1 MTMPPPFIKIIGACL
16 FVICIIS
23 SCTEVKHDNQL
34 TEKEKKEGWVLLFD
48 GQSTKGWHLYN
59 DDKRASTWTVSNGE
73 LICGPDIRFDHMD
86 LVTDKEYKNFDLT
99 FDWKINKGGN
109 SGVFINVV
117 ERPDIQATWASG
129 PEYQML
135 EGSHPDYADPL
146 KRSGCIFGLL
156 PQKNPV
162 DTTRAGVWNE
172 SRIKQL
178 DGHVEFYLN
187 GVLTVQQDFTSPAWI
202 DTIGKTHFNNFP
214 GFGKQTSGRIALQD
228 WQKAVAFKNI
238 KIREL

>member
-1 MTMPPPFIKIIGACL
+1 MPSHFIRTIGALL
-16 FVICIIS
+16 FVVCMIS
-23 SCTEVKHDNQL
+23 SCTMRKPQNGL

-59 DDKRASTWTVSNGE
+59 NDKRPSTWSVSNEE
-73 LICGPDIRFDHMD
+73 LICGPDVRFDHMD
-86 LVTDKEYKNFDLT
+86 LVTDKEYKNFELT

-135 EGSHPDYADPL
+135 EHTHPDQENPRQ
-146 KRSGCIFGLL
+146 RSGCMFNLF
-156 PQKNPV
+156 PPKV
-162 DTTRAGVWNE
+162 TMDTTRADRWYT
-172 SRIKQL
+172 SRIKQQ
-178 DGHVEFYLN
+178 DGHVEFYLD
-187 GVLTVQQDFTSPAWI
+187 GVLTVEADLTSPAWT
-202 DTIGKTHFNNFP
+202 DSVAKSSFHNLP
-214 GFGKQTSGRIALQD
+214 LFGKQTSGRIALQD
-228 WQKAVAFKNI
+228 WQKAVAFQNI

>member
-1 MTMPPPFIKIIGACL
+1 MIGACGE
-16 FVICIIS
+16 I
-23 SCTEVKHDNQL
+23 KHDNQL

-59 DDKRASTWTVSNGE
+59 NDKRPSTWSVKNGE
-73 LICGPDIRFDHMD
+73 LTCGPDIRFDHID

-117 ERPDIQATWASG
+117 ERPEIQATWASA

-135 EGSHPDYADPL
+135 EGSHPDYLDPL
-146 KRSGCIFGLL
+146 KRSGCIFGLV
-156 PQKNPV
+156 PQMNPV

-172 SRIKQL
+172 SRIKQR
-178 DGHVEFYLN
+178 DGHLEFYLN
-187 GVLTVQQDFTSPAWI
+187 GVLTVQQDLTSQAWI
-202 DTIGKTHFNNFP
+202 DTISRTHFNNFP
-214 GFGKQTSGRIALQD
+214 GFGRQSSGHIALQD
-228 WQKAVAFKNI
+228 WQKEVAFKNM
-238 KIREL
+238 KIRER

>member
-1 MTMPPPFIKIIGACL
+1 M
-16 FVICIIS
+16 VS
-23 SCTEVKHDNQL
+23 SCTNGKKDNQL
-34 TEKEKKEGWVLLFD
+34 TESEKKEGWVLLFD

-59 DDKRASTWTVSNGE
+59 NDKRPSTWSVSNGE

-99 FDWKINKGGN
+99 FEWKINKGGN

-117 ERPDIQATWASG
+117 ERPDIQATWASA

-135 EGSHPDYADPL
+135 EGSHPDYLDPL

-156 PQKNPV
+156 PQKNQV

-172 SRIKQL
+172 SRIRQQ
-178 DGHVEFYLN
+178 DGHLECYLN
-187 GVLTVQQDFTSPAWI
+187 GILTVQADLTSPAWA
-202 DTIGKTHFNNFP
+202 DTVAKTHFKNFP
-214 GFGKQTSGRIALQD
+214 AFGKQTSGHIALQD
-228 WQKAVAFKNI
+228 WQKAVAFKNV

>member
-1 MTMPPPFIKIIGACL
+1 M
-16 FVICIIS
+16 VS
-23 SCTEVKHDNQL
+23 SCADTAKYDNQL
-34 TEKEKKEGWVLLFD
+34 TEQEKKEGWVLLFD
-48 GQSTKGWHLYN
+48 GRSTKGWHLYN
-59 DDKRASTWTVSNGE
+59 DDKRPSTWSVSNGE

-86 LVTDKEYKNFDLT
+86 LVTDKEYKNFDLR

-117 ERPDIQATWASG
+117 ERPDIPATWASG

-135 EGSHPDYADPL
+135 EGSHPDYSDPL
-146 KRSGCIFGLL
+146 KRSGGIFGLV

-162 DTTRAGVWNE
+162 DTTHFGVWNE
-172 SRIKQL
+172 SRIRQK
-178 DGHVEFYLN
+178 DGRVEFYLN
-187 GVLTVQQDFTSPAWI
+187 GILTVQQDLASKAWI
-202 DTIGKTHFNNFP
+202 DTITRTHFNNFP
-214 GFGKQTSGRIALQD
+214 GFGRQTSGRIALQD